1 MRIGNPVREI
11 RTIDRL
17 LTGAE
22 AQARR
27 LGDDLPGA
35 EHLLLSALELPDG
48 TARGAFAR
56 IDADPDGLAAAV
68 ADQHAAALRAVG
80 IAVDDAIVAVPPGPV
95 EPVRS
100 GPLRTDASAQAAF
113 QEAVRQAR
121 STRPSRLRGAHVVV
135 AVAAMEHG
143 TAARALEAM
152 GVDRA
157 RLADAARAEL
167 AGGRA

>member
-1 MRIGNPVREI
+1 MRLGNPVREI

-48 TARGAFAR
+48 TARAAFAR
-56 IDADPDGLAAAV
+56 VGADPDALAGAIAER
-68 ADQHAAALRAVG
+68 HAAALRALGLAVERAV
-80 IAVDDAIVAVPPGPV
+80 IAPAAPA
-95 EPVRS
+95 EPVRT

-113 QEAVRQAR
+113 QEAVREAR
-121 STRPSRLRGAHVVV
+121 STRPSRLRGAHVVL
-135 AVAAMEHG
+135 AVARMEHG
-143 TAARALEAM
+143 TAAGALAQM
-152 GVDRA
+152 GVDRTA
-157 RLADAARAEL
+157 LAGAARVEL
-167 AGGRA
+167 SERPA